1 MRENEN
7 VKRAINDHRI
17 YNESPMLHLSGESS
31 EQRPDNSRSSLM
43 AASEFCS
50 YYKRP
55 NENSNVFIN
64 LTEAEKILVQ
74 SWCFL

>member
-31 EQRPDNSRSSLM
+31 EQKHDNFRKSLM
-43 AASEFCS
+43 PASDFCS
-50 YYKRP
+50 YYKRG
-55 NENSNVFIN
+55 NESSSVFIN
-64 LTEAEKILVQ
+64 LTEA
-74 SWCFL
+74 